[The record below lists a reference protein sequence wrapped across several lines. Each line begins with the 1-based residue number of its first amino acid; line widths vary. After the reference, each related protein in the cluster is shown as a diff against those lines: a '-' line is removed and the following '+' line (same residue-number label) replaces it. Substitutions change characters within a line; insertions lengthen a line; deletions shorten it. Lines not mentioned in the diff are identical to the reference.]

1 MKKISRFKLS
11 MFMAWD
17 WIVEYKWLLL
27 TIVGVFAV
35 NVMSMETIFKT
46 TLVLMAVAAVSWIY
60 YISMGRYYRNKLL
73 NLTENII
80 DDNDKKAKL
89 IKSQRSMIKYLEG
102 KPVTVMDKNG
112 NIKTIQKGKPDDTI
126 STMN

>member
-1 MKKISRFKLS
+1 
-11 MFMAWD
+11 
-17 WIVEYKWLLL
+17 
-27 TIVGVFAV
+27 
-35 NVMSMETIFKT
+35 
-46 TLVLMAVAAVSWIY
+46 MAVAAVSWIY

-73 NLTENII
+73 KLTENII